1 MKLKIRPPIFFL
13 RRLLR
18 SARKSPCLL
27 PYQRQ
32 AATRPPQAPIFFPDS
47 EDRDLSVGEVSVPMD
62 ATNKSYGRFKLSF
75 FKTFWD
81 FPYFY
86 NSGFRKIYVSVL
98 QKKTCVL
105 PVLLFCAKLLAHTDD
120 LAFFLAL
127 SLSVSC
133 YIC

>member
-1 MKLKIRPPIFFL
+1 MREKAPASYLTKD
-13 RRLLR
+13 RRR
-18 SARKSPCLL
+18 RAR
-27 PYQRQ
+27 R
-32 AATRPPQAPIFFPDS
+32 RRRFFFPDS